1 MMKNKILNVFAYVI
15 LGLCLTL
22 FIGSRFV
29 QPSLIN
35 QESMYPTYDDHDVI
49 LVNRVAYKNHTP
61 IKGDVVV
68 FHSDAEGGRDFI
80 KRVIAV
86 SGDTVLITGGK
97 VWVNGVEQN
106 QDYTAKGLTPG
117 YVNMMVPENTCFVL
131 GDNRTVSIDSRDS
144 SVGCVPYADIV
155 GKVLF
160 SEDVVL
166 NGGQ

>member
-1 MMKNKILNVFAYVI
+1 MMKNKVLNVLSYVV
-15 LGLCLTL
+15 LGLCLML

-29 QPSLIN
+29 QSASVK

-49 LVNRVAYKNHTP
+49 LVNKVAYKSRTP
-61 IKGDVVV
+61 IKGDIVV

-86 SGDTVLITGGK
+86 SGDTVLITDGK

-117 YVNMMVPENTCFVL
+117 NVNMVVPENTCFVL

-144 SVGCVPYADIV
+144 SVGCVPYVDIV